1 MPLKT
6 PFSSNE
12 TQNLTKVTLFWRH
25 PVDIHLLEAGQTS
38 FKLPILDRHNIL
50 YLFLLLRSPEGKL
63 QPDPKRFPSGIP
75 ALAEYIH
82 KLGLKFG
89 IYEDYGNLTCGGYPG
104 ILGHME
110 TDAKTFA
117 EWGVDYVKLDGCYSE
132 PSTMDAGYPQ
142 FGLYLNQTNRP
153 MVYSCSWPAYQIGD
167 QCFC

>member
-1 MPLKT
+1 M
-6 PFSSNE
+6 FN
-12 TQNLTKVTLFWRH
+12 
-25 PVDIHLLEAGQTS
+25 GGCQTS

-50 YLFLLLRSPEGKL
+50 YLFLLTRSPEGKL

-75 ALAEYIH
+75 ALADYIH

-110 TDAKTFA
+110 TDAQTFA

-142 FGLYLNQTNRP
+142 FGLYLNQTKRP
-153 MVYSCSWPAYQIGD
+153 MVYSCSWPAYQIGNACLLSIKN
-167 QCFC
+167 CFLLYVTIN